1 MWLLSRRMLLSV
13 FTSRSRIFETMHRQ
27 SALSGRAAIAPHTEG
42 LRPFRRL
49 ISCAAVFAA
58 PFWAFSVLGPS
69 RRRRCFLEH
78 AVPRADE
85 QRLDGPVHVLLA
97 EAGPVWRWASLS
109 QRQHGMEGCG
119 GEQWGQS
126 AASLCDEAVL
136 GSPRSSCLRA
146 SASAGSRVLCPLGLS
161 WDAVG
166 PCLACV
172 PTPWRGR
179 RCCPSV
185 SSLAWTTAAYAW
197 EEPGDSKVGGVL
209 RPGSL

>member
-1 MWLLSRRMLLSV
+1 M
-13 FTSRSRIFETMHRQ
+13 
-27 SALSGRAAIAPHTEG
+27 
-42 LRPFRRL
+42 
-49 ISCAAVFAA
+49 
-58 PFWAFSVLGPS
+58 
-69 RRRRCFLEH
+69 
-78 AVPRADE
+78 
-85 QRLDGPVHVLLA
+85 
-97 EAGPVWRWASLS
+97 WRWASLS

-197 EEPGDSKVGGVL
+197 KEPGDSKVGGGPAPRVIVMPGPTSASTAPPPHPRGPRAGAGRPQARPHRVCGAASRSL
-209 RPGSL
+209 TSARGPRGGSRPGPRSCGSGGRADADAAQGGDGHARAAA